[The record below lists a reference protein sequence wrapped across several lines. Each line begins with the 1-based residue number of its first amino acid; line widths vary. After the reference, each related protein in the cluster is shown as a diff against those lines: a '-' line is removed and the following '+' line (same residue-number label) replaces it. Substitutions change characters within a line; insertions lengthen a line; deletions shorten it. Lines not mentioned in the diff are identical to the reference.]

1 MTDVLSDAVK
11 EASVAQIPLGK
22 FGKPEDIAKT
32 AAFLASDAAGYIT
45 GQVIQVDGG
54 MAI

>member
-11 EASVAQIPLGK
+11 EASIAQIPLGK

-32 AAFLASDAAGYIT
+32 AAFLLQT
-45 GQVIQVDGG
+45 LQVILQDR
-54 MAI
+54 